1 MTNKSDHRRAAGKRF
16 DLTNGSPL
24 REYNR
29 YTDYPSVIPEPFRG
43 SGIEAVCPLFD
54 RVYAIIFRVIRT
66 AATAGLN
73 PPLTVAAKR
82 ILTKFHSESDAV
94 RKKRS
99 NARARRGKK
108 NNKQEKKDGERSAV
122 YVERTS
128 VKSRDDREKVY
139 RYEALFRSSFQG
151 SRDAAADEGGGVP
164 GGVPGHVVLLLI
176 LILVKEVEKLEG
188 WHEEG

>member
-1 MTNKSDHRRAAGKRF
+1 MEEKKRQDREKVFLPERSNLTNKSDHRRAAGKRF

-29 YTDYPSVIPEPFRG
+29 YTDYPSVIPGPFRG

-108 NNKQEKKDGERSAV
+108 KQQTGKKGRRAERCVCRENVGEITRRSR
-122 YVERTS
+122 ES
-128 VKSRDDREKVY
+128 VSIRGTISKQFSG
-139 RYEALFRSSFQG
+139 F
-151 SRDAAADEGGGVP
+151 EGRGG
-164 GGVPGHVVLLLI
+164 
-176 LILVKEVEKLEG
+176 
-188 WHEEG
+188 

>member
-29 YTDYPSVIPEPFRG
+29 YTDYPSVIPGPFRG

-94 RKKRS
+94 RKKKEQRES
-99 NARARRGKK
+99 AQR
-108 NNKQEKKDGERSAV
+108 EKKTTNRKK
-122 YVERTS
+122 RTES
-128 VKSRDDREKVY
+128 G
-139 RYEALFRSSFQG
+139 ALCM
-151 SRDAAADEGGGVP
+151 
-164 GGVPGHVVLLLI
+164 
-176 LILVKEVEKLEG
+176 
-188 WHEEG
+188 